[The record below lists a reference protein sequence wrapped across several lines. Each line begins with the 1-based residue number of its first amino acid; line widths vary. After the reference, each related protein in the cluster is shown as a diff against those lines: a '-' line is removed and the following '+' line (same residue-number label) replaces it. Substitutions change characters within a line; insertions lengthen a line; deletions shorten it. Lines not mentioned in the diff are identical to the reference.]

1 MSQTVPL
8 LTRNFGNPESW
19 TLASYEGAGG
29 YRAVRKALGMEPAAV
44 TEEVKRSGLRGR
56 GGAGFP
62 TGMKWS
68 FVPKDSRKPKY
79 LCVNADES
87 EPGTFK
93 DRYLLELDPHQMIE
107 GIIITCWAVGIHDAY
122 IYIRGEFGLPYYR
135 LRAAV
140 EEAYAKGYLGK
151 GLFGTA
157 FDLDVTIHRGAG
169 AYICG
174 EETGLIQSLEGKTG
188 QPRIKPPF
196 PAVVGVFGGPTVVN
210 NVETL
215 TAVPWIIENGA
226 DAYKK
231 FGTEK
236 SPGTKLFS
244 VSGPVVRPGVYEIP
258 LGLPLTTLVYDIC
271 GGIRN
276 GKRMK
281 ANIPGG
287 SSVPVLTAEEAE
299 KVNLDYES
307 LAAAGTM
314 LGSGGMIVI
323 DEDTCMVWALSII
336 EKFYAHE
343 SCGQCTPCREGT
355 GWLRD
360 LITRLEAGGG
370 TPADMDKILSITRN
384 MIGTTICVLSDA
396 AAMPAASFVQKFRGE
411 FERHVGA
418 GRCPLRKVHERRAV
432 ASGVPV

>member
-1 MSQTVPL
+1 MEVRL
-8 LTRNFGNPESW
+8 LTRNFDHPASW
-19 TLASYEGAGG
+19 TLDAYEGAGG
-29 YRAVRKALGMEPAAV
+29 YRAVRKALAMEPAAV
-44 TEEVKRSGLRGR
+44 IEEVKKSGLRGR

-68 FVPKDSRKPKY
+68 FVPKESKLPKY

-93 DRYLLELDPHQMIE
+93 DRYLLERDPHALLE
-107 GIIITCWAVGIHDAY
+107 GIVITCWAVGIHSAY
-122 IYIRGEFGLPYYR
+122 VYIRGEFGLPYHR
-135 LRAAV
+135 LQDAV

-151 GLFGTA
+151 SVFGSR

-174 EETGLIQSLEGKTG
+174 EETGLIESLEGKTG
-188 QPRIKPPF
+188 KPRIKPPF
-196 PAVVGVFGGPTVVN
+196 PALVGVFGGPTVVN

-215 TAVPWIIENGA
+215 TAVPWILENGA
-226 DAYKK
+226 DAYHAW
-231 FGTEK
+231 GTEK

-258 LGLPLTTLVYDIC
+258 LGLPLPDLVYGLC
-271 GGIRN
+271 GGIRD
-276 GKRMK
+276 GKKMK

-287 SSVPVLTAEEAE
+287 SSVPVLTAAEAE
-299 KVNLDYES
+299 KVNLDYEA

-360 LITRLEAGGG
+360 LVSRLEAGGG
-370 TPADMDKILSITRN
+370 TPGDMDKILSITRN

-396 AAMPAASFVQKFRGE
+396 AAMPAASFVQKFRPE
-411 FERHVGA
+411 FEAHVGA
-418 GRCPLRKVHERRAV
+418 GRCPLRHPRPALAAV
-432 ASGVPV
+432 GR